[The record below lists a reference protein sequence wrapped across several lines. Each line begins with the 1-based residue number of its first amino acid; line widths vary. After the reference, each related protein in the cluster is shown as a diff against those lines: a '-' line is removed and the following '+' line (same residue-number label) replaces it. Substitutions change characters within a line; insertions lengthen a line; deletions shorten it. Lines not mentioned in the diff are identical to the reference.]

1 MANNLED
8 SILKQNVPGRWST
21 HEPRGIDVREE
32 DADDKSEPDED
43 VIPQT
48 EDEALFDHAR
58 YLSNADVPEPIRR
71 GILNDRQMK
80 SKTGVKGV
88 LADYKAACDLDKAQ
102 RKVTA
107 DFRQSVLTT
116 MAEGHKLSA
125 EESRILLDQKA
136 PKHKQRDDDS
146 NLEVDDEEEE
156 DVDDDDKEFLEELR
170 KTWLRDLMGKCSK
183 PLFGTVKE
191 IGSDTFLEEIDCEDP
206 RVIVVVHL
214 YEPTVSSCTRMNR
227 FIEEIAR
234 TMTEIKFLRMHASR
248 NEIELDRMTLP
259 ILNIYRGG
267 KIVTVLAGIAEEL
280 GEYFVKEDAEWLLE
294 STLQANSLL

>member
-1 MANNLED
+1 M
-8 SILKQNVPGRWST
+8 
-21 HEPRGIDVREE
+21 REE
-32 DADDKSEPDED
+32 DEDDNSEADEE
-43 VIPQT
+43 IAPQT

-107 DFRQSVLTT
+107 DYRQAVLTT
-116 MAEGHKLSA
+116 IAEGHKLSA
-125 EESRILLDQKA
+125 EESMIIMEQKVSK
-136 PKHKQRDDDS
+136 PKQRDDDTKK
-146 NLEVDDEEEE
+146 EIDDEDEE
-156 DVDDDDKEFLEELR
+156 DDEDREFLEELR
-170 KTWLRDLMGKCSK
+170 KTWLRDLMGKSSK
-183 PLFGTVKE
+183 PLFGVVKE
-191 IGSDTFLEEIDCEDP
+191 VGSDNFLEEIDCEDP

-227 FIEEIAR
+227 FIEEMAR
-234 TMTEIKFLRMHASR
+234 TMTELKFLRMHASR

-280 GEYFVKEDAEWLLE
+280 GEYFVREDAEWLLE
-294 STLQANSLL
+294 STLQANALL